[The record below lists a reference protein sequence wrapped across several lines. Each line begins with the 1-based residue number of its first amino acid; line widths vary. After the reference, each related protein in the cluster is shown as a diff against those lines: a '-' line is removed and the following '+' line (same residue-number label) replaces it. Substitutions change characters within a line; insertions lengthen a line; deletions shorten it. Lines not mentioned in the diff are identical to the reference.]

1 MLLEIL
7 FGSQTGTAED
17 VSERFSCMARSAG
30 VQCRVRSLN
39 SIQSMKDLGIYVLFI
54 VSTTG
59 DGEEPENMRQ
69 FWRIIMKKSLS
80 SVPSVLSHIH
90 YGLIGLGDSTYPKF
104 NFVAKKLSKRLE
116 QLGAHA
122 ICEKVLADEQHP
134 HGIDGCIDQTFTKVF
149 WKTFGDLIGQ
159 EFIPHIDQCLPSR
172 YQIEWIDSREK
183 DLSNLQSSINI
194 PKIPTGYTSV
204 PLISNTRVTALDH
217 WQDVRLLEFDTNL
230 SYKCGDVAVILPQ
243 CPLPAVHLLA
253 KLLNVEDKL
262 NHQFIASNETS
273 FLSMTVLELFRD
285 YLHITRIPSRSFFE
299 KLVWFSNDERE
310 RERLLEFLQP
320 ESIDDLYAYCHRPR
334 RTSVE
339 VLQDFPLTTSSIP
352 FNYVFDIFSPIRPRS
367 FSIASSPKTHQSR
380 IQLLVAVVRY
390 KTIIALYREGLCSN
404 YLSRLEPGENILM
417 RIAPSFNLIDDDRPA
432 LMIGPGTGVA
442 PFRGWIL
449 ERSFNNQLLNMLFF
463 GCRYRTKDAFIE
475 NDLLNDKINLIYIP
489 AYSRDQE
496 DKIYVQH
503 KIIEY
508 GHLVWEWI
516 AHKQARVYLAGNA
529 KQVPEQIAD
538 ALKTVFIKDGNMTNE
553 QADAYLRE
561 MERTKQFQR
570 ETWS

>member
-17 VSERFSCMARSAG
+17 VSERFSCMARSTG
-30 VQCRVRSLN
+30 VECRVRSLN
-39 SIQSMKDLGIYVLFI
+39 SIQSIEDLGTFILFI

-80 SVPSVLSHIH
+80 SIPSILSHIH

-116 QLGAHA
+116 QLGAQA
-122 ICEKVLADEQHP
+122 ICDKVLADEQHP
-134 HGIDGCIDQTFTKVF
+134 HGIDGCIDQTFTGIF
-149 WKTFGDLIGQ
+149 WKTFGDLIGR
-159 EFIPHIDQCLPSR
+159 ELKPRMDQRLPSK
-172 YQIEWIDSREK
+172 YQIQWIDNNEK
-183 DLSNLQSSINI
+183 ELSSSQISINS
-194 PKIPTGYTSV
+194 PKIPPGYTSV
-204 PLISNTRVTALDH
+204 PLVSSTRVTSLDH
-217 WQDVRLLEFDTNL
+217 WQDVRLLEFDTDL

-243 CPLPAVHLLA
+243 CPLPSVHLLA
-253 KLLNVEDKL
+253 NLLNIENKL
-262 NHQFIASNETS
+262 HDHFIASNETS
-273 FLSMTVLELFRD
+273 SLSMTVLELFRD
-285 YLHITRIPSRSFFE
+285 YLHITHIPSRSFFE
-299 KLVWFSNDERE
+299 KLVWFSDDERE

-320 ESIDDLYAYCHRPR
+320 ENIDDLYTYCHRPR

-339 VLQDFPLTTSSIP
+339 VLQDFRHTTSRIP
-352 FNYVFDIFSPIRPRS
+352 FNYVFDLFSPIRPRS
-367 FSIASSPKTHQSR
+367 FSIASSPKIHSNR

-404 YLSRLEPGENILM
+404 YLCRLQPNENILM
-417 RIAPSFNLIDDDRPA
+417 RISSSFNLINDDRPA
-432 LMIGPGTGVA
+432 IMIGPGTGVA

-449 ERSFNNQLLNMLFF
+449 ERSLNDQLLNMLFF
-463 GCRYRTKDAFIE
+463 GCRYRTKDAYIE
-475 NDLLNDKINLIYIP
+475 NDLLKDTINLIYIP

-508 GHLVWEWI
+508 GHVVWEWI
-516 AHKQARVYLAGNA
+516 EHKQARVYLAGNA
-529 KQVPEQIAD
+529 KQVPEQVAD
-538 ALKTVFIKDGNMTNE
+538 ALKNVFIKFGHMTND
-553 QADAYLRE
+553 QADIYLRE